1 MGKNKEERNKKSK
14 IDQKEPLEETNAL
27 DPEKVEETE
36 AKASEEAQVSMED
49 YQKLQEE
56 LEKSKQLASESF
68 DGWQRERADFSNY
81 KKRVDREHQ
90 NRRQAIAGELIKKYL
105 EVLDDI
111 QRALKNRPTEGE
123 GATWAAGIELIERK
137 FINILESE
145 SITRIPAE
153 KEMFDP
159 TRHEAISSEDS
170 ANHASGEII
179 EVLQQGYTLDNRVLR
194 PALVRVAR

>member
-1 MGKNKEERNKKSK
+1 MGKKQEEKNTKPKTG
-14 IDQKEPLEETNAL
+14 QEAPLEEQNAL
-27 DPEKVEETE
+27 E
-36 AKASEEAQVSMED
+36 AEQAEEATVAAVAQISMDD

-56 LEKSKQLASESF
+56 LQKSKQLASESF

-81 KKRVDREHQ
+81 KKRMDREQQ
-90 NRRQAIAGELIKKYL
+90 NRRQSIAGELIKKYL

-111 QRALKNRPTEGE
+111 QRALKNRPAEGE
-123 GATWAAGIELIERK
+123 GAEWAAGIELVERK

-145 SITRIPAE
+145 GITRIPAE

-170 ANHASGEII
+170 PNHTSGEII

>member
-1 MGKNKEERNKKSK
+1 MGKTAKENNTKQKE
-14 IDQKEPLEETNAL
+14 DQKIPVEEQDALESEL
-27 DPEKVEETE
+27 VEET
-36 AKASEEAQVSMED
+36 APQAAQIAMED

-56 LEKSKQLASESF
+56 LQKSKQLAAESF

-81 KKRVDREHQ
+81 KKRVDRENI
-90 NRRQAIAGELIKKYL
+90 NRRQTIAGEFLKKYL
-105 EVLDDI
+105 EILDDI

-137 FINILESE
+137 LTNILESE
-145 SITRIPAE
+145 GVTRIPAE

-170 ANHASGEII
+170 AGHESGEII

>member
-1 MGKNKEERNKKSK
+1 MGKKQEENTKSK
-14 IDQKEPLEETNAL
+14 TEQEAPLEEQNAL
-27 DPEKVEETE
+27 EEE
-36 AKASEEAQVSMED
+36 QAEEARVAAVAQISMDD

-56 LEKSKQLASESF
+56 LQKSKQLASESF

-81 KKRVDREHQ
+81 KKRMDREQQ
-90 NRRQAIAGELIKKYL
+90 NRRQTIAGELVKKYL

-111 QRALKNRPTEGE
+111 QRALKNRPAEGE
-123 GATWAAGIELIERK
+123 GAEWAAGIELVERK

-145 SITRIPAE
+145 GVTRIPAE

-170 ANHASGEII
+170 PNHTSGEII

>member
-1 MGKNKEERNKKSK
+1 MSKQPEEKDPKPQTDSK
-14 IDQKEPLEETNAL
+14 LP
-27 DPEKVEETE
+27 VEEVQ
-36 AKASEEAQVSMED
+36 AKDVLISAKD

-56 LEKSKQLASESF
+56 LKKAQQQAAENF

-81 KKRVDREHQ
+81 KKRIDREQQ
-90 NRRQAIAGELIKKYL
+90 NRRQTIAAELIKKYL

-111 QRALKNRPTEGE
+111 QRALKNHPTEGD
-123 GATWAAGIELIERK
+123 GTKWSAGIELVERK
-137 FINILESE
+137 LTNILESE
-145 SITRIPAE
+145 GVTRIPAE

-170 ANHASGEII
+170 PDHESGEII
-179 EVLQQGYTLDNRVLR
+179 EVLQQGYILDNRVLR

>member
-1 MGKNKEERNKKSK
+1 M
-14 IDQKEPLEETNAL
+14 
-27 DPEKVEETE
+27 
-36 AKASEEAQVSMED
+36 
-49 YQKLQEE
+49 
-56 LEKSKQLASESF
+56 
-68 DGWQRERADFSNY
+68 
-81 KKRVDREHQ
+81 
-90 NRRQAIAGELIKKYL
+90 
-105 EVLDDI
+105 LDDI
-111 QRALKNRPTEGE
+111 QRALKNRPAEGE

>member
-1 MGKNKEERNKKSK
+1 MGKKQEEKNTKPKAG
-14 IDQKEPLEETNAL
+14 QEAPLEEQNAL
-27 DPEKVEETE
+27 E
-36 AKASEEAQVSMED
+36 AEQAEEATVAAVAQISMDD

-56 LEKSKQLASESF
+56 LQKSKQLASESF

-81 KKRVDREHQ
+81 KKRMDREQQ
-90 NRRQAIAGELIKKYL
+90 NRRQTIAGELIKKYL

-111 QRALKNRPTEGE
+111 QRALKNRPAEGE
-123 GATWAAGIELIERK
+123 GAKWAAGIELVERK

-145 SITRIPAE
+145 GITRIPAE

-170 ANHASGEII
+170 PNHTSGEII